1 MNLKTR
7 KEISSRTGAY
17 GKGGGGGLVHGPPSR
32 RSFHAHSVHF
42 WSIQSGH
49 FGKRK
54 KKNCRRNY
62 EKKKQEEE
70 KEEEKKNEKC

>member
-1 MNLKTR
+1 MSLKIR

-17 GKGGGGGLVHGPPSR
+17 GRGGGVVHGPPSR
-32 RSFHAHSVHF
+32 IIFPVGSSVHF